1 MASAAEVTVYTRPGC
16 PFCTSL
22 RAGLRKQGLE
32 FHEVDIWDDPSAAE
46 VVRSVA
52 DGNETVPTVV
62 IGDWF
67 AVNPSAGRV
76 VEVVGE
82 RAPDLLPES
91 KPGPVRGALNA
102 LGFGKSEGGAKSESG
117 RSDSDGAQ
125 RGNS

>member
-1 MASAAEVTVYTRPGC
+1 MATAAEVTVYTRPGC

-22 RAGLRKQGLE
+22 RAGLRKRELE
-32 FHEVDIWDDPSAAE
+32 FREVDIWEDPSAAE
-46 VVRSVA
+46 TVRSIA

-82 RAPDLLPES
+82 QAPELLPAN
-91 KPGPVRGALNA
+91 KPGAVRGALNA
-102 LGFGKSEGGAKSESG
+102 LGLGGKSARGNSESG
-117 RSDSDGAQ
+117 NSE